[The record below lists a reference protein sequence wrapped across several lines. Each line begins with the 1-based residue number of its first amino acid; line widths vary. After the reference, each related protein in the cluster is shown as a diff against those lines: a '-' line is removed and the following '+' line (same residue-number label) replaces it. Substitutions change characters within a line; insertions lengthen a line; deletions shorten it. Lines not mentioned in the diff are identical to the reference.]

1 MRKTT
6 CHENCTD
13 GLSNGSSLLQSD
25 NPEGISGSVLIIVQP
40 PGAGAQSHFRV
51 IPEAKRVSVR
61 LTGTVRLRGPLA
73 LTLWQILFWAWIIS
87 ELGIIVLTRT
97 RRSSGTVRDRGSIFV
112 LWIVISSAIW
122 AGSWYGEAHPHTI
135 FGGAHWVGTA
145 SVAILAAGLAI
156 RWTSIVSLGKS
167 FSVNVAIHA
176 DQTLY
181 RTGLYRVVRH
191 PSYTGMLVLF
201 AALGLRM

>member
-1 MRKTT
+1 M
-6 CHENCTD
+6 
-13 GLSNGSSLLQSD
+13 
-25 NPEGISGSVLIIVQP
+25 IIVQP
-40 PGAGAQSHFRV
+40 PTAGVQSHFWV
-51 IPEAKRVSVR
+51 IRGAKRVSVR
-61 LTGTVRLRGPLA
+61 LPGNCSLYRRLRGPLA
-73 LTLWQILFWAWIIS
+73 LTLWKILFWAWIIS
-87 ELGIIVLTRT
+87 ELGVIVMTRT

-112 LWIVISSAIW
+112 LWIVISGAIW
-122 AGSWYGEAHPHTI
+122 SGSLYGETHPHTI

-145 SVAILAAGLAI
+145 SVAILAVGLAI

-181 RTGLYRVVRH
+181 RRGLYRVVRH